1 MLTKFPADS
10 NKKNENSSTVNGKI
24 KKTKEKKKHSD
35 SKQVVTVE
43 WLLNYTHKME
53 KKKRNESDEIWS
65 VLQFSRWIILTD
77 NQVQKEG
84 RKAA

>member
-1 MLTKFPADS
+1 MKILVQLMERLRRLR
-10 NKKNENSSTVNGKI
+10 KKRSF
-24 KKTKEKKKHSD
+24 SD